1 MSQTESYLLDSIGS
15 RITLNR
21 QGSMYAGLTQVK
33 HHHAGKTTR
42 CRQPYDLLGAA
53 GAQEEFGRLL
63 LKNRLRQNSYFLTRR
78 DTSKTE
84 DFDAAWPQCP
94 NS

>member
-1 MSQTESYLLDSIGS
+1 MVRSPVLRVFRRLKY
-15 RITLNR
+15 LNR
-21 QGSMYAGLTQVK
+21 ASQAGLTQVK
-33 HHHAGKTTR
+33 HHHAGKTRR
-42 CRQPYDLLGAA
+42 CQRYDLLGAA

-84 DFDAAWPQCP
+84 DFDAA
-94 NS
+94 